1 MANHIYNDIKT
12 GLCQAIESE
21 QNKKGEAM
29 HNVKNTVYRVEK
41 QVIINGQTRAEDID
55 ELYYGVCPQDKTVT
69 YPSFDA
75 FWDQLKDPRSR
86 DIPHYFFET
95 SSTRKGR
102 VIKYWK
108 FCGCYKVTPATL
120 WQAELRIKYI
130 PLNADNFS
138 MAMLAD
144 RLRSKDFIHF
154 LNDKLPPVAFNCT
167 PSSHP
172 VSGGE
177 HSFDA
182 DMEIRR

>member
-41 QVIINGQTRAEDID
+41 QVIINGQTRAEDIY
-55 ELYYGVCPQDKTVT
+55 EFYYGACPQDKTVT

-75 FWDQLKDPRSR
+75 FWDQLKDPQNR
-86 DIPHYFFET
+86 DIPRYFFDA

-102 VIKYWK
+102 VIKFWK
-108 FCGCYKVTPATL
+108 FCGSYKVTPTTL

-144 RLRSKDFIHF
+144 RLSSKDFIQF
-154 LNDKLPPVAFNCT
+154 LNDKLPTVVFDCIEK
-167 PSSHP
+167 SHP
-172 VSGGE
+172 VS
-177 HSFDA
+177 
-182 DMEIRR
+182 MEIRR